1 MAKTYIDIVKYMIE
15 AKFNISGSVEKPDII
30 GAIFGQTEGLLGSDL
45 DLRELQ
51 KNGKIGRIEIDSGSQ
66 GNKTY
71 GKLLLPSS
79 LGRVET
85 CILAAAI
92 ESVDRVGPFETNFK
106 IEKIEDTRN
115 EKRTHVIN
123 RAKEL
128 VKNLMENVIPDS
140 KEISD
145 LVESEVKS
153 STVVFYGPDNLPAG
167 PDITKNENLIIVEG
181 RADVVNLLR
190 SDIANCI
197 AIGGATGNIPKT
209 ILNLCAQ
216 KEVTLFLDGDHGGD
230 MILKGITNMAEV
242 DYVARAPDGKEVEEL
257 TRKEIIKAL
266 RSRVPIDQVL
276 SGQRYNSRQN
286 NHAAAQQ
293 PSIEQQADANK
304 DHQEY
309 QNNDKGE
316 REKQTSSYQQ
326 RNPRQRQRRYE
337 SDRGDM
343 PSPSEI
349 SSRMYGR
356 QREEYKE
363 QRVEEAQQGQTARQQ
378 QESRPN
384 IPHIENN
391 SEEPA
396 GIDKIEFSDAKRMPV
411 PSEKYTAALTELKNT
426 LRGRLFS
433 EDGGMVSE
441 IPIRELILTIQD
453 HKDIKSIVFDGIITQ
468 RLVELAYKQG
478 VREIYGIRASQLTKR
493 YDDMLL
499 YAGESGVV

>member
-140 KEISD
+140 REISD

-167 PDITKNENLIIVEG
+167 PDINKNENLIIVEG

-197 AIGGATGNIPKT
+197 AVGGATGNIPKT

-266 RSRVPIDQVL
+266 RSRVPIEQVL
-276 SGQRYNSRQN
+276 SGQKYNSRQN
-286 NHAAAQQ
+286 NHTASPQ
-293 PSIEQQADANK
+293 PSIAQADAHK
-304 DHQEY
+304 DYPES
-309 QNNDKGE
+309 QNTDKGE
-316 REKQTSSYQQ
+316 REKPSSSYQQ
-326 RNPRQRQRRYE
+326 RNPRQRQRTYE
-337 SDRGDM
+337 GEKVNM

-356 QREEYKE
+356 QREEHKE
-363 QRVEEAQQGQTARQQ
+363 QRIDAQHEQAARQH
-378 QESRPN
+378 ESQSN
-384 IPHIENN
+384 IPRIGAD
-391 SEEPA
+391 SEEPS
-396 GIDKIEFSDAKRMPV
+396 GIDRIEFSDAKRMPS
-411 PSEKYTAALTELKNT
+411 PSEKYTVALAELKNT

-433 EDGGMVSE
+433 EEGKMVSE

-453 HKDIKSIVFDGIITQ
+453 HTDIKSIVFDGIITQ

-493 YDDMLL
+493 YGDMLL

>member
-140 KEISD
+140 REISD

-167 PDITKNENLIIVEG
+167 PDINKNENLIIDFRHVRYALE
-181 RADVVNLLR
+181 DHISSV
-190 SDIANCI
+190 I
-197 AIGGATGNIPKT
+197 AI
-209 ILNLCAQ
+209 
-216 KEVTLFLDGDHGGD
+216 KE
-230 MILKGITNMAEV
+230 
-242 DYVARAPDGKEVEEL
+242 
-257 TRKEIIKAL
+257 
-266 RSRVPIDQVL
+266 
-276 SGQRYNSRQN
+276 
-286 NHAAAQQ
+286 
-293 PSIEQQADANK
+293 
-304 DHQEY
+304 
-309 QNNDKGE
+309 
-316 REKQTSSYQQ
+316 
-326 RNPRQRQRRYE
+326 
-337 SDRGDM
+337 
-343 PSPSEI
+343 
-349 SSRMYGR
+349 
-356 QREEYKE
+356 
-363 QRVEEAQQGQTARQQ
+363 
-378 QESRPN
+378 
-384 IPHIENN
+384 
-391 SEEPA
+391 
-396 GIDKIEFSDAKRMPV
+396 
-411 PSEKYTAALTELKNT
+411 
-426 LRGRLFS
+426 
-433 EDGGMVSE
+433 
-441 IPIRELILTIQD
+441 
-453 HKDIKSIVFDGIITQ
+453 
-468 RLVELAYKQG
+468 
-478 VREIYGIRASQLTKR
+478 
-493 YDDMLL
+493 
-499 YAGESGVV
+499 